1 MDVYIHTSIH
11 SYIRPEALSN
21 MKRSI
26 MLLDPL
32 TLREIAKLHGVT
44 TRTVQNALVKLH

>member
-1 MDVYIHTSIH
+1 
-11 SYIRPEALSN
+11 

-32 TLREIAKLHGVT
+32 TLREIAKLLGVT
-44 TRTVQNALVKLH
+44 TRTVQNALVKLD